1 MRLLSLGAVF
11 LFSFITITVAGSY
24 NYKDVL
30 QKSLLFYEAQRSG
43 KLPADQKVKWRKD
56 SALHDKGNNGEDLTG
71 GYYDAGDFV
80 KFGFPMA
87 FTTTVLSWGLLDHH
101 KGYESAGSV
110 EECMKAIKW
119 ATDYFIKCHVSE
131 YEYYG
136 QVGSGNV
143 DHAYWGRP
151 EDMTEAR
158 PAYKITA
165 SKPGSDLAA
174 ETAAAFAAASLVFK
188 SSNPT
193 YANVLLKHAKQ
204 MYEFGY
210 KYRGLFSDSIT
221 DSKCCYTSTHYED
234 ELVWGAAWLYRATG
248 DKTYLKYVDALWD
261 KVKSMYGFDW
271 DQKFGGAMVLLA
283 KLTGEAKYKTAI
295 TNYCNYVFEKGT
307 RTSKGLIF
315 IYDWGPLRY
324 AINIAYVCLRAAD
337 LGINTASYRAEAKK
351 QMNYA
356 LGDAGRSYVIG
367 FGHNPPTHAHHRAA
381 SCPDKPA
388 VCNWNTYHGSQPNAH
403 VLYGGLV
410 GGPNNNDQFV
420 DNRTDWRHSE
430 VGCDYN
436 ACFQSMLAHFVEL
449 GY

>member
-1 MRLLSLGAVF
+1 M
-11 LFSFITITVAGSY
+11 FSPTTLTCSCSNHCHECSMHNKQNKKFSDCGCATDMTVW
-24 NYKDVL
+24 NVLL
-30 QKSLLFYEAQRSG
+30 QKLRQGETCC
-43 KLPADQKVKWRKD
+43 KW
-56 SALHDKGNNGEDLTG
+56 T
-71 GYYDAGDFV
+71 YCVF
-80 KFGFPMA
+80 
-87 FTTTVLSWGLLDHH
+87 
-101 KGYESAGSV
+101 AGSV
-110 EECMKAIKW
+110 EECLKAIKW

-143 DHAYWGRP
+143 DHAHWGRP
-151 EDMTEAR
+151 EDITEAR

-165 SKPGSDLAA
+165 SRPGSDLAA

-188 SSNPT
+188 SSNAA
-193 YANVLLKHAKQ
+193 YATVLLKHAKQ
-204 MYEFGY
+204 MYDFGY

-248 DKTYLKYVDALWD
+248 DKNYLKYVDTLWD

-295 TNYCNYVFEKGT
+295 TNYCDYVFEKGT

-315 IYDWGPLRY
+315 IYDWGALRY
-324 AINIAYVCLRAAD
+324 SLNIAYVCLRAAE
-337 LGINTASYRAEAKK
+337 LGIKTASYQAEAKK

-367 FGHNPPTHAHHRAA
+367 VGHNPPTHAHHRAA

-388 VCNWNTYHGSQPNAH
+388 ACNWNTYHGSQPNAH

-410 GGPNNNDQFV
+410 GGPNKEDQFA
-420 DNRTDWRHSE
+420 DNRTEWRHSE